1 MLAALSCQFE
11 TRQAHNKQP
20 VSTPFPFI
28 LKLAGE
34 DVGMNEGKVRPRVWM
49 LVFVI

>member
-11 TRQAHNKQP
+11 TRQVHNKQP
-20 VSTPFPFI
+20 VSNLFPFI

-34 DVGMNEGKVRPRVWM
+34 NVGMNEGKVKRRV
-49 LVFVI
+49 